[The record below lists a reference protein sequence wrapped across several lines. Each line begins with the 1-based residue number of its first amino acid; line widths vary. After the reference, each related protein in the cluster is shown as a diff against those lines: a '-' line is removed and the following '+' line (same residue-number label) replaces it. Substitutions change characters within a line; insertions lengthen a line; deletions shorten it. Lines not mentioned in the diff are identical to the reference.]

1 MDDKAK
7 QKADGLVV
15 SPKGDLLGLKT
26 PNGVIKADLSDALF
40 VNLIDK
46 NALRKSIDEK
56 SLYFPA
62 WLKKILNVCNG
73 A

>member
-7 QKADGLVV
+7 QKADGLVF
-15 SPKGDLLGLKT
+15 SPKGDLFGLKT
-26 PNGVIKADLSDALF
+26 PKGVIIADRSDALF

-46 NALRKSIDEK
+46 KAFRKSMDEK

-62 WLKKILNVCNG
+62 
-73 A
+73 